1 MTLAYNIEPSHVD
14 IIIKAGDTLNMTFR
28 ALLNDGS
35 DPAFPAGDPYYNY
48 DLTGMQL
55 DIKFKR
61 KDGLI
66 VKNISSVGISP
77 KITIALSIYNIIDVG
92 FADAN
97 VLSYDVQVTDGT
109 DVFTIQEGECYVKKQ
124 IT

>member
-1 MTLAYNIEPSHVD
+1 MTLAYNIQPSHVD

-35 DPAFPAGDPYYNY
+35 DPAYPAGDPYYYY
-48 DLTGMQL
+48 DLSGMQL

-61 KDGLI
+61 KDGLT
-66 VKNISSVGISP
+66 VKSISSGGIAP
-77 KITIALSIYNIIDVG
+77 AVTIAASLYNMTDTG
-92 FADAN
+92 FAVPD
-97 VLSYDVQVTDGT
+97 VLDYDVQVTDGT
-109 DVFTIQEGECYVKKQ
+109 DIFTIQEGECHVKKQ